1 MKSAAKIPIDSLTPR
16 QIVAELD
23 KYIVGQAKA
32 KRAVAIA
39 LRNRYRR
46 QQLPPELRDEVL
58 PKNILMIGPTGV
70 GKTEIARRLAILVHA
85 PFVKVEATK
94 FTEVGYVGR
103 DVDSMVRDLTNIA
116 VRMVEQEKMDE
127 VRSKAERRAYERL
140 ATLILDRDER
150 PKRTRRRDASPLE
163 MIIQMLNQYEEDEE
177 EETPHAE
184 ERESPGEKL
193 DRRARRRTLLEQLKT
208 GLRNEEPIE
217 IEVEESVTPFVQV
230 FSPQGIEEMGLD
242 ADMLPP
248 FGSRSR
254 SKRVVTIAEAH
265 EIFTQQEARKMIDR
279 SAVIR
284 EAVQRVE
291 QTGIIFLDE
300 IDKIAGSGRAVGPD
314 VSREGVQRDLLP
326 IIEGSTV
333 ATKFGPVRTDHI
345 LFIAA
350 GAFHTAKPSDLIPEL
365 QGRLPIRV
373 ELEPLDAQ
381 DFRRILTEPK
391 NALTK
396 QYQQLM
402 ATEGVRIEFTEDAVE
417 EIARIAG
424 EVNARTENIGARR
437 LHTVMERL
445 MEDLSFDAPDH
456 AGEHIV
462 IDRAYV
468 QEKLA
473 DVVRDVD
480 LSRYI
485 L

>member
-1 MKSAAKIPIDSLTPR
+1 MKSATFIPIESLTPR

-46 QQLPPELRDEVL
+46 QQLPPELRDEIL

-70 GKTEIARRLAILVHA
+70 GKTEIARRLAMLVRA

-116 VRMVEQEKMDE
+116 VRMVEQEKMEE
-127 VRSKAERRAYERL
+127 VRPKAERRAYEKL
-140 ATLILDRDER
+140 VTQILNNAER
-150 PKRTRRRDASPLE
+150 PRRTRRRDASPFE
-163 MIIQMLNQYEEDEE
+163 MIIQMLNQFEEEEDETPP
-177 EETPHAE
+177 ET
-184 ERESPGEKL
+184 ESPGEKL
-193 DRRARRRTLLEQLKT
+193 DRRARRRQIMEQLRSGVRDQET
-208 GLRNEEPIE
+208 IE
-217 IEVEESVTPFVQV
+217 IEVEENLTPFVQV

-242 ADMLPP
+242 TDLLPP
-248 FGSRSR
+248 FGPRSR
-254 SKRVVTIAEAH
+254 SKRVVTIAEAK

-284 EAVQRVE
+284 EAIQRVE

-300 IDKIAGSGRAVGPD
+300 IDKIAGSGRMVGPD

-333 ATKFGPVRTDHI
+333 ATKYGPVRTDHI

-373 ELEPLDAQ
+373 ELEPLGAQ

-402 ATEGVRIEFTEDAVE
+402 ATEGVRLEFTEDAID

-456 AGEHIV
+456 AGERVV

-468 QEKLA
+468 QAKLA
-473 DVVRDVD
+473 DIIKDVD